1 MRYIDTHAHLGPWFE
16 ERSTLT
22 AEQFIG
28 LQTRAGIERTVV
40 SSTTALYIDLVQG
53 NEWTIQQ
60 AERLDHLLVWLVLNP
75 LKPTESRELLDR
87 YNDHGRVVGIKIHPV
102 QHQFPADVKAAYRLL
117 ECLEPLGLPVLSHAE
132 IGSYASPDRL
142 RRLAEAFPAL
152 TLIAAHLGA
161 GQPGQLDEAIDALQ
175 DCSTGN
181 LYTDMG
187 TARAIRTGVIA
198 QMVDA
203 IGADRILFGTD
214 SPLYEPM
221 AFPALLAAAD
231 ISDDDRE
238 RIAHGNAERL
248 ILEPRGLA

>member
-16 ERSTLT
+16 ERNTFT
-22 AEQFIG
+22 ADAFVE

-75 LKPTESRELLDR
+75 LKPTESSELLGR
-87 YNDHGRVVGIKIHPV
+87 YKDHERVVGIKIHPV
-102 QHQFPADVKAAYRLL
+102 QHQYPAEVNATHRML
-117 ECLEPLGLPVLSHAE
+117 ESIAPLGLPVLSHAE

-142 RRLAEAFPAL
+142 KRLAEAFPSII
-152 TLIAAHLGA
+152 LIAAHLGA
-161 GQPGQLDEAIDALQ
+161 GQPGQIDEAIDALQ
-175 DCSTGN
+175 DCETGN

-238 RIAHGNAERL
+238 QIAHRNAQRL
-248 ILEPRGLA
+248 ILGPRGLA